1 MYCFVLLLSTKYYDV
16 ILRTTKCSYV
26 IRPSNELPHTKPCTY
41 FTTYYYIRQHTIMYR
56 YILPHEMPIT
66 KCRAS
71 RLRRFSEKP
80 CPIQCPADLSFLDTK
95 LWKTITFHAPA
106 TTPCH
111 QILPFARRVTRQD
124 RLILR
129 QAKITKHCPAHA
141 TKTTPNS
148 TTKKQNKKNFLYWT
162 VPYWSVRLLN
172 YSLLIYS
179 FTELCLGLH
188 WTVLPWNFPLQQCLY
203 WNILLLNCS
212 FTKVFTELFLY
223 WASPLVTCPFT
234 EVSSTKVL
242 LYWTIPSLNCPFQ
255 SYSFLNCSF
264 TKLLLYWSVKHWTVL
279 SGTIPLLSCSFTK
292 LLLYWSVKHWT
303 YPLLNCSFTEL
314 VLQ

>member
-1 MYCFVLLLSTKYYDV
+1 MLGRYRDKVCWGRKGERLLKVLASMSICFETACDHVLPLMYCFVLLLSTKYYDV
-16 ILRTTKCSYV
+16 ILQTTKCSYV
-26 IRPSNELPHTKPCTY
+26 IRPTNELPHTKPCTY

-129 QAKITKHCPAHA
+129 QAKITKHCPR
-141 TKTTPNS
+141 NE
-148 TTKKQNKKNFLYWT
+148 
-162 VPYWSVRLLN
+162 N
-172 YSLLIYS
+172 Y
-179 FTELCLGLH
+179 
-188 WTVLPWNFPLQQCLY
+188 P
-203 WNILLLNCS
+203 
-212 FTKVFTELFLY
+212 
-223 WASPLVTCPFT
+223 
-234 EVSSTKVL
+234 
-242 LYWTIPSLNCPFQ
+242 
-255 SYSFLNCSF
+255 
-264 TKLLLYWSVKHWTVL
+264 
-279 SGTIPLLSCSFTK
+279 
-292 LLLYWSVKHWT
+292 
-303 YPLLNCSFTEL
+303 
-314 VLQ
+314 